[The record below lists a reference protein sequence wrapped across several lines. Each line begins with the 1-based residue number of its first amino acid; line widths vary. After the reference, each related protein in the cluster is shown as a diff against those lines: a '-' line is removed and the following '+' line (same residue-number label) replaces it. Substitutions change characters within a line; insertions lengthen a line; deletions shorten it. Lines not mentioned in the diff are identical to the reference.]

1 MSYQVLA
8 RKWRPKKFQDLVGQQ
23 HVTRALQNA
32 IESKKIGHAYML
44 VGTRGV
50 GKTTVAR
57 LFAKAI
63 RCEHLTQDGNAC
75 GVCKA
80 CLDFDTETS
89 MNVIEIDGASNN
101 SVDNIRE
108 LISNVH
114 YLPTSGKY
122 KVYIIDEVHMLSTN
136 AFNALLKTLE
146 EPPAHIVFIFATTEV
161 QKLLGTVLSRCQR
174 FDLRHI
180 SVKDLVSHL
189 KHIAQV
195 EGIKFEHEE
204 LVEQIAVLGRGSAR
218 DSLSLLDQVLTTAQ
232 NNVITEEQLTTSL
245 GVAGPSSLKTI
256 LSAIYAGDAGAVSKL
271 YNKLL
276 EENVPVKNIAGG
288 LLDEVFTDLKSSATK
303 NLGPAETIWIY
314 ETMAKETSWIFTSLS
329 PEKTFEVL
337 LYKVTLRR
345 SFFTNKILRSEVAES
360 SPEKK
365 PGENESKPQPPTS
378 ARESVN
384 ESIPLQSSSSLSSVA
399 SILQEELARAEREAT
414 EIKLEIT
421 PLAVKSIQATPAAL
435 ANDEVKI
442 KREMTWEGFLD
453 YLNTKSPASASN
465 LEQGNITSPLRYEN
479 GELSVELGFGFS
491 GQVFLDYLSDQE
503 VHQKVVGHLADYF
516 NLVRTKIHLQL
527 KLVQSEEHFV
537 STATIKEQMAEVSL
551 QEKIENF
558 KNNPLLKEAE
568 KIFNAKVDKV
578 IIDPK
583 NK

>member
-8 RKWRPKKFQDLVGQQ
+8 RKWRPKKFQDLVGQS

-32 IESKKIGHAYML
+32 IINKKIGHAYML

-63 RCEHLTQDGNAC
+63 RCENLTPDGNAC
-75 GVCKA
+75 GECKA

-146 EPPAHIVFIFATTEV
+146 EPPAHVVFIFATTEV

-180 SVKDLVSHL
+180 SVQDLVSHL

-195 EGIKFEHEE
+195 EGIKFEREE
-204 LVEQIAVLGRGSAR
+204 LIEQIAVLGRGSAR
-218 DSLSLLDQVLTTAQ
+218 DSLSLLDQVLTTSQ
-232 NNVITEEQLTTSL
+232 DNVVTEENLTSSL
-245 GVAGPSSLKTI
+245 GVAGPSSLKNI
-256 LSAIYAGDAGAVSKL
+256 LESLYAGDVERLSKI

-276 EENVPVKNIAGG
+276 EENVPVKNIASG
-288 LLDEVFTDLKSSATK
+288 LLDELFSDLKSAVNKTLS
-303 NLGPAETIWIY
+303 PAEMIWIY
-314 ETMAKETSWIFTSLS
+314 ETMAKETSWIFTSIS
-329 PEKTFEVL
+329 PEKSFEVL

-345 SFFTNKILRSEVAES
+345 SFFTNKISRTEVVTTRSEKAAPVAAPVAQE
-360 SPEKK
+360 PK
-365 PGENESKPQPPTS
+365 
-378 ARESVN
+378 
-384 ESIPLQSSSSLSSVA
+384 SVA
-399 SILQEELARAEREAT
+399 SILQQELEKAEVEAKASVKPSEEIPAPVQT
-414 EIKLEIT
+414 ET
-421 PLAVKSIQATPAAL
+421 VQASNKVADSDL
-435 ANDEVKI
+435 
-442 KREMTWEGFLD
+442 TWEGFLD
-453 YLNTKSPASASN
+453 YLNSKSPASASN
-465 LEQGNITSPLRYEN
+465 LEQGNIISPLRLEN
-479 GELSVELGFGFS
+479 GELNVELGFGFS
-491 GQVFLDYLSDQE
+491 GQVFHDYLSDAE
-503 VHQKVVGHLADYF
+503 VHQKVVGHLADFF
-516 NLVRTKIHLQL
+516 NVERTKVNLQL
-527 KLVQSEEHFV
+527 VQVQSDENFV
-537 STATIKEQMAEVSL
+537 STAAIKEQKAEVSL

-578 IIDPK
+578 IIDPPK
-583 NK
+583 K

>member
-8 RKWRPKKFQDLVGQQ
+8 RKWRPKKFQDLVGQS

-32 IESKKIGHAYML
+32 ILSKKIGHAYML

-63 RCEHLTQDGNAC
+63 RCENLTADGNSC
-75 GVCKA
+75 GECKA

-146 EPPAHIVFIFATTEV
+146 EPPAHVVFIFATTEV

-180 SVKDLVSHL
+180 SVSDLVGHI

-195 EGIKFEHEE
+195 EGIKFEREE
-204 LVEQIAVLGRGSAR
+204 LIEQIAVLARGSAR
-218 DSLSLLDQVLTTAQ
+218 DALSLLDQVLTTAQ
-232 NNVITEEQLTTSL
+232 NNVITEEHLTSSL
-245 GVAGPSSLKTI
+245 GVAGPSSLKNI
-256 LSAIYAGDAGAVSKL
+256 LAALYSGDADSLSKI

-276 EENVPVKNIAGG
+276 QENVPVKNIASG
-288 LLDEVFTDLKSSATK
+288 LLDELFNDLKKAADK
-303 NLGPAETIWIY
+303 NLSQAEMIWIY
-314 ETMAKETSWIFTSLS
+314 ETMARETNWIFNSIS
-329 PEKTFEVL
+329 PEKAFEVL
-337 LYKVTLRR
+337 LYKATLRR
-345 SFFTNKILRSEVAES
+345 SFFTNKIVRNQETQNITEVKSE
-360 SPEKK
+360 PEPV
-365 PGENESKPQPPTS
+365 PGMT
-378 ARESVN
+378 
-384 ESIPLQSSSSLSSVA
+384 SVA
-399 SILQEELARAEREAT
+399 SILQEELARAEQEAIIEKPVVK
-414 EIKLEIT
+414 EI
-421 PLAVKSIQATPAAL
+421 AVKEEIVSHNTTEKEL
-435 ANDEVKI
+435 
-442 KREMTWEGFLD
+442 TWEGFLN
-453 YLNTKSPASASN
+453 YLNSKSPASASN
-465 LEQGNITSPLRYEN
+465 LEQGNITSPLRFDN

-491 GQVFLDYLSDQE
+491 GMVFFDYLSDAE
-503 VHQKVVGHLADYF
+503 VHQKVVSHLADYF
-516 NLVRTKIHLQL
+516 GLDKNKVNLQL
-527 KLVQSEEHFV
+527 KEVQSDENFI
-537 STATIKEQMAEVSL
+537 SRADIKEQMAEVSL

-568 KIFNAKVDKV
+568 KMFNAKVDKI
-578 IIDPK
+578 IIDQK
-583 NK
+583 K

>member
-8 RKWRPKKFQDLVGQQ
+8 RKWRPKKFQEVVGQS

-32 IESKKIGHAYML
+32 IINQKIGHAYML

-63 RCEHLTQDGNAC
+63 RCEQLTGDGNSC

-146 EPPAHIVFIFATTEV
+146 EPPSHVVFIFATTEA

-174 FDLRHI
+174 FDFRHI
-180 SVKDLVSHL
+180 SVADLTAHVKD
-189 KHIAQV
+189 IARA
-195 EGIKFEHEE
+195 EGIKFANDE
-204 LVEQIAVLGRGSAR
+204 LIQQLAVLGRGSAR
-218 DSLSLLDQVLTTAQ
+218 DTLSLLDQVLTTAEDG
-232 NNVITEEQLTTSL
+232 VITEEHLTSSL
-245 GVAGPSSLKTI
+245 GIAGPSSLRAI
-256 LSAIYAGDAGAVSKL
+256 LSALYAGDANTLSRI

-276 EENVPVKNIAGG
+276 EENVPVKNIASG
-288 LLDEVFTDLKSSATK
+288 LLDDVYADLKTNK
-303 NLGPAETIWIY
+303 NYSQAELIWIY
-314 ETMAKETSWIFTSLS
+314 ETMARETSWIFASIA
-329 PEKTFEVL
+329 PEKSFEVL
-337 LYKVTLRR
+337 LFKVTLRR
-345 SFFTNKILRSEVAES
+345 SFFTNKIKASETIVTDSGSQLAV
-360 SPEKK
+360 
-365 PGENESKPQPPTS
+365 GG
-378 ARESVN
+378 
-384 ESIPLQSSSSLSSVA
+384 LQSTVSSQPSAVSVAPTITTQEPVEEVKLNVA
-399 SILQEELARAEREAT
+399 SILQAELAKAESEAA
-414 EIKLEIT
+414 
-421 PLAVKSIQATPAAL
+421 AVKPAPVVQAKPETVNGQQPT
-435 ANDEVKI
+435 ANSQPSTD
-442 KREMTWEGFLD
+442 MTWEGFLT
-453 YLNTKSPASASN
+453 YLNSKSPASASN
-465 LEQGNITSPLRYEN
+465 LEQGNITSPLRLEN

-491 GQVFLDYLSDQE
+491 GMVFFDYLSDSE
-503 VHQKVVGHLADYF
+503 VHQKVVNHLAEYF
-516 NLVRTKIHLQL
+516 NVPAKNVRLNLIE
-527 KLVQSEEHFV
+527 VQSNENFV
-537 STATIKEQMAEVSL
+537 STAAIKEQLAEISM

-578 IIDPK
+578 IIDN
-583 NK
+583 NKK